1 MFADSLSAA
10 LSGVLGMIFLFI
22 ALAIYGAIVRQISR
36 RPAIVDASLRQFGM
50 ADAVFAFALI
60 AFLLFATVSGASER
74 RLVELNSQLLL
85 ENVMLEIGIVL
96 IISLFLTAR
105 GRDINALGG
114 FSKISITRAVSTGV
128 VLLVLAYPL
137 LNVAE
142 LVTEA
147 LIKGATS
154 KQNIVEL
161 FTVSG
166 SIKQRVLII
175 VFAVAAAPVIE
186 EFLFRF
192 FLYGVLRHYF
202 GWVAAAIFNALLFA
216 AVHTHLP
223 SFLPLFV
230 LGICLTIAYEWSGSI
245 LVSMTMHSLFNAASL
260 TLLAFPE
267 LLPQ

>member
-10 LSGVLGMIFLFI
+10 LSSVLFIIFLVI
-22 ALAIYGAIVRQISR
+22 AVAIYSTIVRQISR
-36 RPAIVDASLRQFGM
+36 RSAIVDESLKQFGL
-50 ADAVFAFALI
+50 ADAVLAFALI
-60 AFLLFATVSGASER
+60 AFLLFATVSGASEH
-74 RLVELNSQLLL
+74 RLVELSSQVLL
-85 ENVMLEIGIVL
+85 ENLMLELGIVL
-96 IISLFLTAR
+96 VIAFFVTVR

-114 FSKISITRAVSTGV
+114 FSKISITRAVSIGV
-128 VLLVLAYPL
+128 VL
-137 LNVAE
+137 
-142 LVTEA
+142 TEA
-147 LIKGATS
+147 LIKGASS
-154 KQNIVEL
+154 KQNIVEM

-202 GWVAAAIFNALLFA
+202 GWIAAALFNALLFA
-216 AVHTHLP
+216 AMHTHLP

-230 LGICLTIAYEWSGSI
+230 LGMCLTIAYEWSGSI

>member
-10 LSGVLGMIFLFI
+10 LSGVLGIIFLVI
-22 ALAIYGAIVRQISR
+22 AVAIYGAIVRQISR
-36 RPAIVDASLRQFGM
+36 RPAIVDESLKQFGV
-50 ADAVFAFALI
+50 ADAVLAFALI
-60 AFLLFATVSGASER
+60 AFLLFATVSGAGEH

-85 ENVMLEIGIVL
+85 ENVVLELAIVL
-96 IISLFLTAR
+96 VIAFFITAR

-114 FSKISITRAVSTGV
+114 FSKISITRAVSIGV

-147 LIKGATS
+147 LIKASS

-175 VFAVAAAPVIE
+175 VFAVMAAPVIE

-192 FLYGVLRHYF
+192 FLYGVVRHYF
-202 GWVAAAIFNALLFA
+202 GWIVAALFNALLFA

-230 LGICLTIAYEWSGSI
+230 LGMCLTIAYEWSGSV

>member
-10 LSGVLGMIFLFI
+10 LSGVLGIIFLVI
-22 ALAIYGAIVRQISR
+22 AVAIYGAIVRQISR
-36 RPAIVDASLRQFGM
+36 RPAIVDESLKQFGV
-50 ADAVFAFALI
+50 ADAVLAFALT
-60 AFLLFATVSGASER
+60 AFLLFATVSGAGEH

-85 ENVMLEIGIVL
+85 ENVVLELAIVL
-96 IISLFLTAR
+96 VIAFFITAR

-114 FSKISITRAVSTGV
+114 FSKISITRAISIGV

-147 LIKGATS
+147 LIKASS

-175 VFAVAAAPVIE
+175 VFAVMVAPVIE

-192 FLYGVLRHYF
+192 FLYGVVRHYF
-202 GWVAAAIFNALLFA
+202 GWIVAALFNALLFA

-230 LGICLTIAYEWSGSI
+230 LGMCLTIAYELSGSV

>member
-1 MFADSLSAA
+1 MFADGLSAA
-10 LSGVLGMIFLFI
+10 LSGVLGIIFLVI
-22 ALAIYGAIVRQISR
+22 AVAIYGAIVRQISR
-36 RPAIVDASLRQFGM
+36 RPAIVDELVKQFGL
-50 ADAVFAFALI
+50 AEAVLAFALI
-60 AFLLFATVSGASER
+60 AFLLLATVSGASGP
-74 RLVELNSQLLL
+74 RLVELNSYLLL
-85 ENVMLEIGIVL
+85 ETLLLELGIVL
-96 IISLFLTAR
+96 VIAFFISAR

-114 FSKISITRAVSTGV
+114 FSKISITRAVSIGV

-147 LIKGATS
+147 LMKGASS
-154 KQNIVEL
+154 KQNIVEW

-230 LGICLTIAYEWSGSI
+230 LGMCLTIAYEWSGSI

>member
-1 MFADSLSAA
+1 MFAVSLSAA
-10 LSGVLGMIFLFI
+10 LSSVLFIIFLVI
-22 ALAIYGAIVRQISR
+22 ALGTYSAIVRQISR
-36 RPAIVDASLRQFGM
+36 RSTIGDESTKQFRL
-50 ADAVFAFALI
+50 ADAVLAFALI
-60 AFLLFATVSGASER
+60 AFLLLVTVSGAGEH
-74 RLVELNSQLLL
+74 RLVELNSQLLI
-85 ENVMLEIGIVL
+85 ENLMVELGVVL
-96 IISLFLTAR
+96 VIAFFMTMR
-105 GRDINALGG
+105 GLDINALGG
-114 FSKISITRAVSTGV
+114 FSNLTITRAVSIGL

-142 LVTEA
+142 FITEA
-147 LIKGATS
+147 LIKDTSS

-166 SIKQRVLII
+166 SIKERVLII

-186 EFLFRF
+186 EFLFRL
-192 FLYGVLRHYF
+192 FLYGVLRRYF
-202 GWVAAAIFNALLFA
+202 GWLIGALFNALLFA
-216 AVHTHLP
+216 AVHNHLP

-230 LGICLTIAYEWSGSI
+230 LGICLTTAYEWSGSI

>member
-10 LSGVLGMIFLFI
+10 LSSVLFIIFLVI
-22 ALAIYGAIVRQISR
+22 AVAIYSTIVRQISR
-36 RPAIVDASLRQFGM
+36 RSAIVDESPKQFGR

-60 AFLLFATVSGASER
+60 AFLLFATVSGASEH
-74 RLVELNSQLLL
+74 RLVELSSQVLL
-85 ENVMLEIGIVL
+85 ENLMLELGIVL
-96 IISLFLTAR
+96 VIAFFITAR

-114 FSKISITRAVSTGV
+114 FSKISITRAVSIGV

-142 LVTEA
+142 LVTEV
-147 LIKGATS
+147 LIKGASS
-154 KQNIVEL
+154 KQNIVEM

-202 GWVAAAIFNALLFA
+202 GWIAAALFSALLFA
-216 AVHTHLP
+216 AMHTHLP
-223 SFLPLFV
+223 SFLPLFA
-230 LGICLTIAYEWSGSI
+230 LGMCLTIAYEWSGSI

>member
-10 LSGVLGMIFLFI
+10 LSGVLGIIFLVI
-22 ALAIYGAIVRQISR
+22 AVAIYGAIVRQISR
-36 RPAIVDASLRQFGM
+36 RPAIVDESLKQFGV
-50 ADAVFAFALI
+50 ADAVLAFALI
-60 AFLLFATVSGASER
+60 AFLLFATVSGAGEH

-85 ENVMLEIGIVL
+85 ENVVLELGIVL
-96 IISLFLTAR
+96 VIALFITAR

-114 FSKISITRAVSTGV
+114 FSKISITRAVSIGV

-147 LIKGATS
+147 LIKASS

-175 VFAVAAAPVIE
+175 VFAVMVAPVIE

-192 FLYGVLRHYF
+192 FLYGVVRHYF
-202 GWVAAAIFNALLFA
+202 GWIVAALFNALLFA

-230 LGICLTIAYEWSGSI
+230 LGMCLTIAYEWSGSV

>member
-1 MFADSLSAA
+1 
-10 LSGVLGMIFLFI
+10 
-22 ALAIYGAIVRQISR
+22 
-36 RPAIVDASLRQFGM
+36 
-50 ADAVFAFALI
+50 
-60 AFLLFATVSGASER
+60 
-74 RLVELNSQLLL
+74 
-85 ENVMLEIGIVL
+85 MLELGIVL
-96 IISLFLTAR
+96 VIAFFVTVR

-114 FSKISITRAVSTGV
+114 FSKISITRAVSIGV

-142 LVTEA
+142 LMTEA
-147 LIKGATS
+147 LIKGASS
-154 KQNIVEL
+154 KQNIVEM

-192 FLYGVLRHYF
+192 FLYGVLRRYF
-202 GWVAAAIFNALLFA
+202 GWIAAALFNALLFA
-216 AVHTHLP
+216 AMHTHLP

-230 LGICLTIAYEWSGSI
+230 LGMCLTIAYEWSGSI